1 VDRAARPS
9 GAGAGEERVSPAAA
23 ADSTP
28 GAPAPVEKADVG
40 TASDDY
46 ASRFAGAVGRWFLDE
61 QARATRALLADLP
74 RGASV
79 LDVGGGHAQLTP
91 MLLEAGYRVTVIGSE
106 PGADVQLRPFVTRG
120 AVRFDVGPL
129 VALPYADRSFDA
141 VISFRLLPHVTA
153 WRALIAGMCRV
164 ARRAVVADY
173 PSSRSLNAIGGG
185 LFGLKKGLEGN
196 TRTYTL
202 FAPAEIDA
210 AFVTS
215 GWRVTGAC
223 PQFLWPMVLHR
234 VLKNAALTR
243 MLEAP
248 PRWLGLTRAFGSPV
262 IVKAEPASRR
272 NA

>member
-1 VDRAARPS
+1 VDRAARPA
-9 GAGAGEERVSPAAA
+9 GAGAGEDGLSEN
-23 ADSTP
+23 
-28 GAPAPVEKADVG
+28 ADVD

-61 QARATRALLADLP
+61 QARATRTLLEDLP

-91 MLLEAGYRVTVIGSE
+91 MLLEAGYQVTVIGSE

-120 AVRFDVGPL
+120 AVRFDLGSL

-153 WRALIAGMCRV
+153 WRSLIAGMCRV
-164 ARRAVVADY
+164 ARRVVVADY
-173 PSSRSLNAIGGG
+173 PSTRSANAIGGG

-202 FAPAEIDA
+202 FAPAEIRA
-210 AFVTS
+210 AFAAS
-215 GWRVTGAC
+215 GWRVTASR

-234 VLKNAALTR
+234 VTKSAALSR
-243 MLEAP
+243 AIEAP

-262 IVKAEPASRR
+262 IVKAEPGA
-272 NA
+272 